1 MKKTT
6 LLIIGALAF
15 VLQATA
21 QVTIGSQDFESQT
34 VGNTPQDWNGNTM
47 WAWVG
52 GASTTTFDVEN
63 QLDSTGYSDT
73 QAATLGWTP
82 DGSSGWTGFSMAGNG
97 VTGSPLTG
105 PGATLSGITFQMDIE
120 SVSGGV
126 TPTLWFCQNNG
137 AGGFGGNQVWAA
149 SYVVP
154 MAADGTWTNVDITWM
169 TPVVQQTG
177 GGSGNSRLG
186 IRTPDFMFALTAGLT
201 ILVRALRTS
210 LHGITFPLLMFPSQ
224 AQLPCSR
231 LVDWALWLPFG
242 AAANIRKLN

>member
-1 MKKTT
+1 MSYKRRRKLQSDRRT
-6 LLIIGALAF
+6 LKAKLWGIHRKIG
-15 VLQATA
+15 T
-21 QVTIGSQDFESQT
+21 
-34 VGNTPQDWNGNTM
+34 GNTM

-105 PGATLSGITFQMDIE
+105 PGATLAGITFQMDIE

-154 MAADGTWTNVDITWM
+154 MAADGTWTHVDITM
-169 TPVVQQTG
+169 DTPVVQQTG
-177 GGSGNSRLG
+177 GAGNSSPWNPNAGFYVCVDGGASNLSPG
-186 IRTPDFMFALTAGLT
+186 TPDIVTWDNLSFVDVTEPGTIALLTLGGLGA
-201 ILVRALRTS
+201 LVA
-210 LHGITFPLLMFPSQ
+210 
-224 AQLPCSR
+224 
-231 LVDWALWLPFG
+231 
-242 AAANIRKLN
+242 IRRRS